1 MRVDCRGARRR
12 AGMTQEAW
20 ARAVFLSIDRV
31 RSLEYQPSANL
42 PSLETAYR
50 MAALAGLLTMDGPE
64 GPVGMA
70 PLRMIAHPEAQ
81 TVVPMVSLASRTQE
95 VPGQLSFWGR
105 PVIVHVSGH
114 GNGVEDTGGGS
125 RQGASWPPRRDA
137 ASDDGGA
144 SGKGGQLQLSGLL
157 RVGD

>member
-1 MRVDCRGARRR
+1 MLRVDCRGARRR

-31 RSLEYQPSANL
+31 RALEYQANANL

-70 PLRMIAHPEAQ
+70 PLGLIAHPEAQ
-81 TVVPMVSLASRTQE
+81 TVVPMVSIPEE

-105 PVIVHVSGH
+105 PVIVHVSGRE
-114 GNGVEDTGGGS
+114 NGFERASGGF
-125 RQGASWPPRRDA
+125 GAGTPRASRRDA
-137 ASDDGGA
+137 AAHDRGA
-144 SGKGGQLQLSGLL
+144 GGKGGQLQFSSLL
-157 RVGD
+157 RVGN